1 MASSLRSRG
10 GGSGRR
16 VFINGIRGIIDGV
29 PRVGRGCVRVTEG
42 RRKSTFVD
50 ARRPYPSDT
59 FNQLDWSRSY
69 TGSRVPSI
77 VFIILVPTSSSDVRH
92 ACACYADCF
101 GLEVRFYCIYI
112 YIYLAPRRVSFIESI
127 FLFNFFITFLL
138 SFIIVYK
145 FRTNVNDKLWNI
157 DRSLII
163 NRSKLY

>member
-101 GLEVRFYCIYI
+101 GLEFDSIVYIYI
-112 YIYLAPRRVSFIESI
+112 YISSSDAYLLSNRFFYSI
-127 FLFNFFITFLL
+127 FLLRFFYLL
-138 SFIIVYK
+138 SSY
-145 FRTNVNDKLWNI
+145 TNFVRMLMISYGISI
-157 DRSLII
+157 DH
-163 NRSKLY
+163 